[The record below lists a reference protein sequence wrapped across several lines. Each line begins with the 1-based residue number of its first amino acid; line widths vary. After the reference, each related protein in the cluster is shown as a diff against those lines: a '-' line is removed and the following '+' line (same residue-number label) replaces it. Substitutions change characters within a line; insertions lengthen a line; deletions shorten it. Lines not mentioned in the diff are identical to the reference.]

1 MSSKRLFLVIS
12 ALICSIAPVEQT
24 AANLPPGAPLENPN
38 PARDCLG
45 PALARSRRHIALQGE
60 TVESIA
66 RQYNVP
72 TAALTGINPMLR
84 GGKVAAGSAIVI
96 PPYDGRL
103 VEVPAGWNWQKLAQ
117 VYQVPA
123 DLLFEANGCRS
134 LGQTV
139 FVPKVN
145 HQAGKQTR
153 YAHLRDIAVKVGQKV
168 RSAEVLGSVGMT
180 GKRDIPQAHLHCK
193 LPSTDLSTDTVWA
206 FNSPETILHIAK
218 QSRTFGLIY

>member
-12 ALICSIAPVEQT
+12 ALICSIAPVEET

-38 PARDCLG
+38 PARDCPSG
-45 PALARSRRHIALQGE
+45 SALARSRRHIALQGE

-72 TAALTGINPMLR
+72 TAALLGINPMLR

-139 FVPKVN
+139 FVPKVKRSIGEAN
-145 HQAGKQTR
+145 ALRSFKRYCGESRSKSAIGRSFGKCGDDGKTG
-153 YAHLRDIAVKVGQKV
+153 H
-168 RSAEVLGSVGMT
+168 SASSFTL
-180 GKRDIPQAHLHCK
+180 
-193 LPSTDLSTDTVWA
+193 
-206 FNSPETILHIAK
+206 
-218 QSRTFGLIY
+218 